1 VILYQGKYRIESAR
15 FRDWD
20 YRSRGWYFV
29 TICARK
35 HACIFGDVADGE
47 IQLSRVGRI
56 AESELKSLHMHYNNV
71 QIDSLVVMPNHGHAL
86 VAIEGE
92 HCFSPNLSPPTSSTT
107 ADSGCRPPRAGSLSA
122 IIRSYKAGVTR
133 TCGALGLSTC
143 IWQPRFHDHILRG
156 DAVISAVRDYIR
168 NNPANWSKDKENSS

>member
-71 QIDSLVVMPNHGHAL
+71 QIDSLVVMPNHVHAL

-168 NNPANWSKDKENSS
+168 NNPANWSKDKENLS